1 MPSDLNKMLADIL
14 KESSDTERGLNAL
27 LNKYEELYRESSR
40 QFNQERYASN
50 SMAELDG
57 FYRLVQTLKRN
68 RDVIGSLVR
77 GINNLRPLSA
87 FKFVVEDIPEVP
99 VRPTH
104 RPRREPEPNAEELH
118 EVLQSATLD
127 LPAEGPIEEEP
138 NA

>member
-14 KESSDTERGLNAL
+14 KESSDTERDLNVL

-77 GINNLRPLSA
+77 GIKNLRPLSA
-87 FKFVVEDIPEVP
+87 FKFVVEDVPEPP
-99 VRPTH
+99 VRPIP
-104 RPRREPEPNAEELH
+104 RSRREPEPNVTELQA
-118 EVLQSATLD
+118 VLQNAMEEPVEKS
-127 LPAEGPIEEEP
+127 IEEKP